1 MKMIK
6 SLHDNYEKFH
16 LNLIGTKLN
25 EQTFV
30 CICVKLLKMEDIKDL
45 DLVVKFDKE
54 Y

>member
-25 EQTFV
+25 DETFRT
-30 CICVKLLKMEDIKDL
+30 ICLKLLKM
-45 DLVVKFDKE
+45 KE
-54 Y
+54 FNFLRLF